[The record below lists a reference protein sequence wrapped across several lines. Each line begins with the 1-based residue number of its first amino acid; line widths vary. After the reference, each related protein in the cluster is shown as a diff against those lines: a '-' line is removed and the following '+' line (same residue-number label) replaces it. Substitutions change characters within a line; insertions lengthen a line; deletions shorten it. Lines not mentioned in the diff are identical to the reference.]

1 MNVSARSIRRPLP
14 AVLLFLA
21 LCIGGL
27 VGFGSLPVTEL
38 PVVEIPQIVVDAQW
52 PGTPAGQVER
62 ELTRVIEQAV
72 AGTGRVRHVLSQVS
86 EGQSHTTIEFE
97 PERKRADALDAVR
110 AAVAR
115 VRDRLPPGV
124 RDPVVR
130 ADGTE
135 NLMFLLVVSSTRR
148 DALDLSR
155 FVDTEL
161 NRALAAV
168 PGVGSVKRQG
178 GAAREIEVGLDPVA
192 LRALHLDAGT
202 VAGQVAGLVEDTQAG
217 RIALDGT
224 ERPLQW
230 RASAT
235 GVAALA
241 DASLSLKEGRAVRL
255 ADLASVRDTAARPT
269 ELALLDGRPVIGVQ
283 VMQREDADETRA
295 ARGVQAAV
303 AALRAAHPDI
313 AIDTFTDNVA
323 PVDEVY
329 RHAMRALY
337 EGCALA
343 VVVVWLFLRDWR
355 ATLVSA
361 AALPLSVVPTFLVLA
376 WLGFSLN
383 QLTMLAL
390 ILVIGVLVDDAI
402 VEVENIARHLAMG
415 KSPRQAA
422 FDAAEEIGMAVI
434 ATSLTLV
441 AVFLPTSFMT
451 GTVGRYFMQFGWT
464 AAAAVLVSLG
474 VARLLTPAMAAR
486 YLRPAAHAP
495 REGRLMARYLKAVNW
510 CLGHPW
516 RCAAGGLVFVLASV
530 AALAALPQSFFPQE
544 DGTQIIVDVASDPGS
559 GLAATREAAEAARRA
574 SAGID
579 EIASVY
585 TTVGAAGDAGAA
597 DTARLTL
604 ALKPLAERKR
614 SQTEI
619 EELLR
624 RRFALVP
631 GARVTIDDSRAA
643 RSTAVVLAGRD
654 GAALDAAAREVERA
668 IRLAP
673 GLGYVSSA
681 AGSPRPTLAIAVD
694 SARAAALGVSVDTA
708 ARAIRAATGG
718 GEAAD
723 LPQLNLAGTR
733 VPVRVALATQAGG
746 ADAASLLAGLSIPGA
761 NGELPLASVARVLR
775 ASEAG
780 RIERRDGERVV
791 TLDVALNGRPL
802 DQVAAQLDT
811 LPALQRL
818 PAGVHRGLGNDAQ
831 SLAELFGGFY
841 QAMLFGLIC
850 IYAILVLLFGG
861 FVLPATVLVA
871 LPLSLGGA
879 AAALA
884 LLPGLGLSLAS
895 LVGVLMLMG
904 LSTKNAI
911 LLVEHVQIARRGSDI
926 SRAEAIVDACR
937 KRARPIVMTTLAM
950 MAGLLPLALDMRGDA
965 FRSSMAV
972 TVIGGLVSST
982 LLSLLLVPVAFMLL
996 DRGQARLAR
1005 LLHRPPR
1012 PSPSPLASRHEAPA
1026 QAGGEAGRE
1035 AGVAQAARASREPA

>member
-1 MNVSARSIRRPLP
+1 MNVSAWSIRRPLP

-97 PERKRADALDAVR
+97 PERKRAEALDAVR

-295 ARGVQAAV
+295 ARGVQAAA

-654 GAALDAAAREVERA
+654 G
-668 IRLAP
+668 
-673 GLGYVSSA
+673 
-681 AGSPRPTLAIAVD
+681 
-694 SARAAALGVSVDTA
+694 
-708 ARAIRAATGG
+708 
-718 GEAAD
+718 
-723 LPQLNLAGTR
+723 
-733 VPVRVALATQAGG
+733 
-746 ADAASLLAGLSIPGA
+746 
-761 NGELPLASVARVLR
+761 
-775 ASEAG
+775 
-780 RIERRDGERVV
+780 ERVV